1 MKRIKLA
8 GQKSREELVS
18 DRLAYAIDAAEG
30 ALTAPT
36 GQQSWTDASA
46 DTHTVKATLERAE
59 TAAAE
64 AKTSKE
70 LAEKANELAEGAAT
84 KAQTAQKAAEDA
96 ATVAEGAATK
106 AQDTAKIIH
115 EKAQDGKK
123 VVILGSDTTTA
134 VQWGEVPTT
143 YTHGSNPETQ
153 NQPTVGTQTEN
164 NFMLHVKGDAVVE
177 SLDGDAVVE
186 SLGGDVVLH
195 ADSSLDGKVY
205 IGLPKNDANIAAS
218 RGVLA
223 DVLSRYV
230 LNSDLAVKLANLK
243 PALSAAALSA
253 LDIIAVKTDW
263 SYLHGSAADEGTA
276 STWAKWRVYMGQV
289 HIIGALSKGF
299 NGERFTG
306 LIPSEWL
313 PKSPATSGGIYLPI
327 DGTSTLWV
335 SSADGGYTGQ
345 VYGYNKE
352 SSSVGFEIS
361 YTPEKWL

>member
-8 GQKSREELVS
+8 GQKSREELIS

-36 GQQSWTDASA
+36 GQQSWTDAAA
-46 DTHTVKATLERAE
+46 DTHTVKDTLERAE
-59 TAAAE
+59 TAVAE

-70 LAEKANELAEGAAT
+70 LAEKAHELAEGAAT

-115 EKAQDGKK
+115 EQARDGKK
-123 VVILGSDTTTA
+123 VVILGSDTKTA

-143 YTHGSNPETQ
+143 YTHGANPETQ
-153 NQPTVGTQTEN
+153 NQPTVGTYTDN

-177 SLDGDAVVE
+177 SLDGD
-186 SLGGDVVLH
+186 VVLY

-205 IGLPKNDANIAAS
+205 VALPKNDANIAVS
-218 RGVLA
+218 RGILT

-230 LNSDLAVKLANLK
+230 LNSDLAVKLAELK
-243 PALSAAALSA
+243 PVLSAAALSA

-263 SYLHGSAADEGTA
+263 SYLHGSASDEGTA
-276 STWAKWRVYMGQV
+276 NTWAKWRVYMGQV
-289 HIIGALSKGF
+289 HIIGALGKGF
-299 NGERFTG
+299 TGERFTG

-327 DGTSTLWV
+327 DSTSTLWV

-352 SSSVGFEIS
+352 SSAVGFEIS
-361 YTPEKWL
+361 YTPSKWL

>member
-8 GQKSREELVS
+8 GQKSREELIS

-36 GQQSWTDASA
+36 GHQSWTDAAA
-46 DTHTVKATLERAE
+46 DTHTVKDTLERAE
-59 TAAAE
+59 IAATE

-70 LAEKANELAEGAAT
+70 FAEKAHELAEGAA
-84 KAQTAQKAAEDA
+84 Q
-96 ATVAEGAATK
+96 K

-115 EKAQDGKK
+115 EEARDGKK

-177 SLDGDAVVE
+177 SVGGDAVVE
-186 SLGGDVVLH
+186 SVGGDVVLY

-205 IGLPKNDANIAAS
+205 IGLPKNDANTTVS
-218 RGVLA
+218 RGVLT

-230 LNSDLAVKLANLK
+230 LNSDLA
-243 PALSAAALSA
+243 
-253 LDIIAVKTDW
+253 
-263 SYLHGSAADEGTA
+263 
-276 STWAKWRVYMGQV
+276 
-289 HIIGALSKGF
+289 
-299 NGERFTG
+299 
-306 LIPSEWL
+306 LIPSMT
-313 PKSPATSGGIYLPI
+313 PTPPSSPIPSGGEMLLNPRR
-327 DGTSTLWV
+327 
-335 SSADGGYTGQ
+335 
-345 VYGYNKE
+345 
-352 SSSVGFEIS
+352 
-361 YTPEKWL
+361 